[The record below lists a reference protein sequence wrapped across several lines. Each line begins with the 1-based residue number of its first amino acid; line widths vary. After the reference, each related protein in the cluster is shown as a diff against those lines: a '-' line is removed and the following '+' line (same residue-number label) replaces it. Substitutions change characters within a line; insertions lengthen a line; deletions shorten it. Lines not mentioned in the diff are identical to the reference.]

1 MTDEKLFTKKTVICM
16 EKVQNKFYKL
26 SKNKK
31 IAVLWEA
38 LSHMQRYNGRS
49 EWECIAIAMKMDH
62 ELDIQ

>member
-1 MTDEKLFTKKTVICM
+1 M

-31 IAVLWEA
+31 IVVLWEA
-38 LSHMQRYNGRS
+38 LSHMQCYNGRS
-49 EWECIAIAMKMDH
+49 EWQCIALAMNMEY